1 MTLYNRL
8 VKLKKKL
15 GKTALRFPNT
25 DKEKITRKN
34 YDRVTFILMRRY
46 DYGID
51 DALDYFL
58 IQQHAYRRQ
67 DQIDEIA
74 DVQRRS

>member
-1 MTLYNRL
+1 MRMKESLYDRL

-15 GKTALRFPNT
+15 AKTALRSPNT

-46 DYGID
+46 EYNID
-51 DALDYFL
+51 DALD
-58 IQQHAYRRQ
+58 AYRRQ

>member
-1 MTLYNRL
+1 MSLYNRL

-15 GKTALRFPNT
+15 GKTALRSPNT

-34 YDRVTFILMRRY
+34 YDRVTFILTRRY
-46 DYGID
+46 EYNID
-51 DALDYFL
+51 DALD
-58 IQQHAYRRQ
+58 AYRRQ

>member
-1 MTLYNRL
+1 MSLYNRL

-15 GKTALRFPNT
+15 GKAALRSPRT
-25 DKEKITRKN
+25 DRELLTRKK
-34 YDRVTFILMRRY
+34 YDRVTTILMRRY
-46 DYGID
+46 EYNID
-51 DALDYFL
+51 DALDD
-58 IQQHAYRRQ
+58 YRRQ

>member
-1 MTLYNRL
+1 MSLYNRL

-15 GKTALRFPNT
+15 GKTALRSPRT
-25 DKEKITRKN
+25 DRELLTRKK
-34 YDRVTFILMRRY
+34 YDRVTTILMRRY
-46 DYGID
+46 EYNID
-51 DALDYFL
+51 DALDD
-58 IQQHAYRRQ
+58 YRRQ

>member
-1 MTLYNRL
+1 MRMRESLYNRL

-15 GKTALRFPNT
+15 GKTALRSPNT

-46 DYGID
+46 EYNID
-51 DALDYFL
+51 SLLEEF
-58 IQQHAYRRQ
+58 RRQ
-67 DQIDEIA
+67 DRIEEIEA
-74 DVQRRS
+74 VKRF

>member
-1 MTLYNRL
+1 MRMRESLYDRL

-15 GKTALRFPNT
+15 AKTALRSPNT

-46 DYGID
+46 EYNID
-51 DALDYFL
+51 DALD
-58 IQQHAYRRQ
+58 AYRRQ